1 MHQALVR
8 HVQSARNR
16 EKDTYRY
23 IMDRAKE
30 GARMSYCKAFSRIK
44 SLHLKEIK
52 TKFATKIKSVLCFID
67 HVI

>member
-23 IMDRAKE
+23 IMDRAKD
-30 GARMSYCKAFSRIK
+30 GARMSYCKLSLELKLIAFKRN
-44 SLHLKEIK
+44 
-52 TKFATKIKSVLCFID
+52 
-67 HVI
+67 